1 MISCKHAAYLGSKST
16 FGALTMVERMK
27 LRFHLKMCTCPTC
40 HDFAK
45 DNTLIDDAVDK
56 VMQER
61 SKQKV
66 ALSEEQRKKILD
78 ALK

>member
-40 HDFAK
+40 YDFAK
-45 DNTLIDDAVDK
+45 DNALIDEAVDK
-56 VMQER
+56 VMQQR
-61 SKQKV
+61 
-66 ALSEEQRKKILD
+66 EEQKLKLSVEQRNKILD